1 MSIGQKRKRRQAPPV
16 RVSPDDVIVIEP
28 LQIVNDELQVTFIVG
43 GQGGQSAPVS
53 GNDVASLLQA
63 KGPSLAMT
71 LSNMVCYNAYT
82 AA

>member
-1 MSIGQKRKRRQAPPV
+1 M
-16 RVSPDDVIVIEP
+16 IEP
-28 LQIVNDELQVTFIVG
+28 LQIVNDELQVTFVVG